1 MIPMSSEQTPLPMYQ
16 ETTRPCR
23 KTVLDVEAFQRILAA
38 VYTLQ
43 QYHDKL
49 SENDAA
55 NGDFSRRPVAGNV
68 PPAQSGFSQ
77 ITEPENRELENGEPK
92 NRKLENGEPEN
103 STYEPAAESE
113 QSYLHHPKQRQSIS
127 IISPTPVAM
136 SIFLRRD
143 LPAASR
149 NYPPK
154 IVAGAMTALL
164 VIFAALLMT
173 SIHGSLSSWLTH
185 RYVRQD
191 HPRAASGESVKVA
204 SEVAARIH
212 ADGRLQ
218 LASVQVSASKSGI
231 ITLSGE
237 VSSAAERVLA
247 AQHASKV
254 KGVNVVV
261 DNLRVI
267 EPRNATNVATQAL
280 TTHVASSRT
289 HNFHVSAPIHT
300 ARVLA
305 SAETGSATFPDRI
318 RDTSVAPSASLSRKR
333 YPSNANAAGM
343 GSVSTPSTP
352 AVAIRTLKEVI
363 VPYGTIL
370 AVQLTEP
377 LSSDLNRPGDSFS
390 ARLVSPIMVGNR
402 IAIPAGAT
410 VQGRIVEVRNA
421 GHFNGRSE
429 LVAKVTRLLY
439 DGRAYNLRSTE
450 YSMKGAS
457 RDIQTAEIIGGGAGA
472 GAILGAI
479 LGGKKGAAIGAVL
492 GAGAGTGARVM
503 SKPKQIE
510 LPAQSTLS
518 FRLETPLKV
527 IPSSAPL
534 GG

>member
-1 MIPMSSEQTPLPMYQ
+1 MSSEQTSLPMYQ
-16 ETTRPCR
+16 ESTRPCR

-49 SENDAA
+49 SEKDAEP
-55 NGDFSRRPVAGNV
+55 NGDISRRPVAGNV
-68 PPAQSGFSQ
+68 PSAQSGFSQ
-77 ITEPENRELENGEPK
+77 VTEPQNREPENGEPENRELEN
-92 NRKLENGEPEN
+92 
-103 STYEPAAESE
+103 STYEPAESE
-113 QSYLHHPKQRQSIS
+113 QSYLQHPKQRQSIS
-127 IISPTPVAM
+127 IISPTAVAM
-136 SIFLRRD
+136 SIFPRWD

-149 NYPPK
+149 KYSPK
-154 IVAGAMTALL
+154 IVAGAITALL

-173 SIHGSLSSWLTH
+173 SIPRSLSSWLTH

-191 HPRAASGESVKVA
+191 HPRAASGDSVKVA

-218 LASVQVSASKSGI
+218 LANVQVSDSKSGI

-289 HNFHVSAPIHT
+289 HNFHVSVPD
-300 ARVLA
+300 A
-305 SAETGSATFPDRI
+305 S
-318 RDTSVAPSASLSRKR
+318 VVPSASLLRKG

-352 AVAIRTLKEVI
+352 TAAIRTLNEVI

-402 IAIPAGAT
+402 IAIPADAT
-410 VQGRIVEVRNA
+410 VQGQIVEVRNA

-479 LGGKKGAAIGAVL
+479 LGGKKGAAMGAVL
-492 GAGAGTGARVM
+492 GAGVGTGARVM

>member
-1 MIPMSSEQTPLPMYQ
+1 VQRHENYDCGYRRCTPGDFGCAVDDIDTSLINKFAYSAVRS
-16 ETTRPCR
+16 TRRLPCR
-23 KTVLDVEAFQRILAA
+23 
-38 VYTLQ
+38 
-43 QYHDKL
+43 
-49 SENDAA
+49 
-55 NGDFSRRPVAGNV
+55 
-68 PPAQSGFSQ
+68 
-77 ITEPENRELENGEPK
+77 
-92 NRKLENGEPEN
+92 
-103 STYEPAAESE
+103 
-113 QSYLHHPKQRQSIS
+113 
-127 IISPTPVAM
+127 
-136 SIFLRRD
+136 LRRQHKD
-143 LPAASR
+143 RVGSR
-149 NYPPK
+149 CQ
-154 IVAGAMTALL
+154 I
-164 VIFAALLMT
+164 
-173 SIHGSLSSWLTH
+173 
-185 RYVRQD
+185 
-191 HPRAASGESVKVA
+191 RAD
-204 SEVAARIH
+204 R
-212 ADGRLQ
+212 RLQ
-218 LASVQVSASKSGI
+218 LASVQVSAKSGI
-231 ITLSGE
+231 VTLSGE

-254 KGVNVVV
+254 NGVNVVV

-318 RDTSVAPSASLSRKR
+318 RDASVVPSASLLRKR

-343 GSVSTPSTP
+343 GSVSTPSPP
-352 AVAIRTLKEVI
+352 AAAIRTLNEVI

-410 VQGRIVEVRNA
+410 VQGQIVEVRNA

-429 LVAKVTRLLY
+429 LVAKATRLLY
-439 DGRAYNLRSTE
+439 DGRTYNLRSTE

-457 RDIQTAEIIGGGAGA
+457 RDIPTVEIIGGGAGA

-492 GAGAGTGARVM
+492 GAGVGTGARVM
-503 SKPKQIE
+503 SKPEQIE

-527 IPSSAPL
+527 IPSSVPL

>member
-1 MIPMSSEQTPLPMYQ
+1 MSTEQTPLPIHQ
-16 ETTRPCR
+16 ETTRPYR
-23 KTVLDVEAFQRILAA
+23 KTVLDVEAFQRVLAA

-49 SENDAA
+49 SQQDAEP
-55 NGDFSRRPVAGNV
+55 NGDFSRSAVAGNV
-68 PPAQSGFSQ
+68 PSVQPGFAQV
-77 ITEPENRELENGEPK
+77 TKPENRE
-92 NRKLENGEPEN
+92 PEN
-103 STYEPAAESE
+103 ITYEPEAARG
-113 QSYLHHPKQRQSIS
+113 QNYFQDPNQTQSIS

-136 SIFLRRD
+136 SVFPRRD
-143 LPAASR
+143 LPAAARKYS
-149 NYPPK
+149 PK
-154 IVAGAMTALL
+154 MIAGTVAALL
-164 VIFAALLMT
+164 VILAALWMT
-173 SIHGSLSSWLTH
+173 SIPHSLTSSLTQP
-185 RYVRQD
+185 YVRRD
-191 HPRAASGESVKVA
+191 DSRAASGDSIKIA
-204 SEVAARIH
+204 PEVAARIR
-212 ADGRLQ
+212 ADRRLQ
-218 LASVQVSASKSGI
+218 LASVQVSAKSGI
-231 ITLSGE
+231 VTLSGE

-254 KGVNVVV
+254 NGVNVVV

-289 HNFHVSAPIHT
+289 HNFHVSAPD
-300 ARVLA
+300 A
-305 SAETGSATFPDRI
+305 S
-318 RDTSVAPSASLSRKR
+318 VVPSASLLRKR

-343 GSVSTPSTP
+343 GSVSTPSPP
-352 AVAIRTLKEVI
+352 AAAIRTLNEVI

-410 VQGRIVEVRNA
+410 VQGQIVEVRNA
-421 GHFNGRSE
+421 GHFTGRSE
-429 LVAKVTRLLY
+429 LVAKATRLLY
-439 DGRAYNLRSTE
+439 DGRTYNLRSTE

-457 RDIQTAEIIGGGAGA
+457 RDIPTVEIIGGGAGA

-492 GAGAGTGARVM
+492 GAGVGTGARVM
-503 SKPKQIE
+503 SKPEQIE

-527 IPSSAPL
+527 IPSSVPL